1 MSVPAVRRIIVG
13 VDGSAESAAAFRWA
27 CREASLRGA
36 EVHAVHV
43 REEHCHSLASYA
55 VLASRRVDED
65 SVSENRADEDSAG
78 DVSADG
84 VSTGSVDDLLRSV
97 EAEQAAGVRV
107 RVEEVDGLP
116 AKVLLDRGWG
126 ADMLVLG
133 TSSGTPGAVRSA
145 GPVIRAC
152 LRRAPCPVVV
162 ISAAQDPMRRSAEVP
177 GQVRVDL
184 SAGLGVPAG
193 V

>member
-1 MSVPAVRRIIVG
+1 MSVPAVRRIVVG

-43 REEHCHSLASYA
+43 REAKCYSLASYA
-55 VLASRRVDED
+55 VS
-65 SVSENRADEDSAG
+65 
-78 DVSADG
+78 
-84 VSTGSVDDLLRSV
+84 
-97 EAEQAAGVRV
+97 AAGGSEGSEDEADVDIAELRCSVVPDQTSSLGVQVRTEV
-107 RVEEVDGLP
+107 VDGL
-116 AKVLLDRGWG
+116 AARVLLNRCAG

-133 TSSGTPGAVRSA
+133 TASDTSGALRSA

-162 ISAAQDPMRRSAEVP
+162 ISAAQDSIPSRESSARPAEA
-177 GQVRVDL
+177 GAAVRN
-184 SAGLGVPAG
+184 GPKVPAG
-193 V
+193 IGV

>member
-1 MSVPAVRRIIVG
+1 MSVPAVRRIVVG
-13 VDGSAESAAAFRWA
+13 VDGSTESAAAFRWA

-43 REEHCHSLASYA
+43 REAKCHSLASYA
-55 VLASRRVDED
+55 VPASGSTEGPED
-65 SVSENRADEDSAG
+65 DG
-78 DVSADG
+78 DLDILG
-84 VSTGSVDDLLRSV
+84 LRRSV
-97 EAEQAAGVRV
+97 VPDQSQSVQIRTEI
-107 RVEEVDGLP
+107 VDGL
-116 AKVLLDRGWG
+116 AARVLLERCAE

-133 TSSGTPGAVRSA
+133 TVSDTPGAPRSA

-162 ISAAQDPMRRSAEVP
+162 IGAAQDPTPRREPSARP
-177 GQVRVDL
+177 SDKYL
-184 SAGLGVPAG
+184 AG